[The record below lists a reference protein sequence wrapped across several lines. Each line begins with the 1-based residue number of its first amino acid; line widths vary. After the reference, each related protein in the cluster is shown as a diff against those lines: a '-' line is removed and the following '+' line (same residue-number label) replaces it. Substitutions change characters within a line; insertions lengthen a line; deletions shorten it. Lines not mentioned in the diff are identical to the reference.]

1 MPLLANQLHKYATH
15 NYIWTLSAMYPSEVN
30 DPRTYRNSTGKLI
43 IASSAGVGNR
53 KTTITAAEKKVGSN
67 VESHI
72 DNVRIS
78 TNPAPNK
85 SSPLSNSTIIDFTI
99 TEPYSIGLFIQ
110 TLTQAAGR
118 AGFKNYVTAPYLLT
132 LQFNGFKDDGTPL
145 SVIKKSFVIKINTI
159 SFTADPGGSTYEVSA
174 NPWNHQALG
183 SIAQSV
189 KENVSLKGSTIA
201 ELLSFG
207 ELSLETLLNSR
218 EQTLVNEKK
227 KNVADQYRIRFPF
240 DIATEPGSLNS
251 GSFASGSVGDV
262 LNNIQNGLNK
272 VDTALAAVNNL
283 AGSVS
288 NLGSVVSDL
297 SNNSNVKQLGGAI
310 SSIAGLI
317 DINNSAGAAGEQNEI
332 GVSKLI
338 DNFTEFGTAPFIKE
352 GDTWDPERQIFTR
365 GGMTISASEKTYT
378 FHGGT
383 MIEDVIQQ
391 IVLISKFGQTLPD
404 IRADRAGMFRWFRIH
419 VKTEIISMIEEANLG
434 RPALR
439 YIYEVYPYFVHQ
451 SVLSLPSDSNNANVL
466 VDDAVKAYNYMY
478 TGLNRDIL
486 DFEIDLNNAAL
497 IMSTLVD
504 DGQRTPTSLGTVG
517 STVVATNNTVYS
529 RNITGGGAADSGQAA
544 NNNAFQEFVDEAS
557 LAIAELRNI
566 IGVFGGAGIDN
577 NRTRVAQLFKQAI
590 EDNATLVKL
599 DLTILGDPY
608 FLSDNDMGN
617 YVAPALNPFIDQ
629 NLSADYARSKVYVL
643 VKFNS
648 AVDYKENTLSPD
660 PADMFTG
667 IYSVDIVNSTFENG
681 QFKQVLSMSK
691 VRNVSGSSISRL
703 KSIVDSFFATLGAVS
718 NLAGVLGANG
728 VSSTINGFI
737 QEALPISNSLL
748 GLAQAGATFRG
759 AIQSGDFSN
768 IGSALNS
775 LDSFFASASALEV
788 QYRSF
793 TKTLTLPKGLITPA
807 TIAKPK
813 IDPRR

>member
-15 NYIWTLSAMYPSEVN
+15 NYVWTLSALYPGEVN
-30 DPRTYRNSTGKLI
+30 DPRSYRNSTGKLI

-72 DNVRIS
+72 DNVRIA

-85 SSPLSNSTIIDFTI
+85 SSPLSNSTTIDFTI

-110 TLTQAAGR
+110 TLTQAANR

-159 SFTADPGGSTYEVSA
+159 FFTADPGGSTYEVSA

-183 SIAQSV
+183 SVAQSL
-189 KENVSLKGSTIA
+189 KENVSLKGSTVA

-207 ELSLETLLNSR
+207 ELSLEALLNSR
-218 EQTLVNEKK
+218 EQTLVNEQK

-251 GSFASGSVGDV
+251 GGFASGSVGDV

-272 VDTALAAVNNL
+272 VDTALAAVNTL
-283 AGSVS
+283 SGSVS
-288 NLGSVVSDL
+288 NLGSVLSGV
-297 SNNSNVKQLGGAI
+297 SNNPNVKQLGGAI

-338 DNFTEFGTAPFIKE
+338 DNFTEFGTVPFIKE

-383 MIEDVIQQ
+383 MVEDIIQQ

-404 IRADRAGMFRWFRIH
+404 IKADQAGMFRWFRIQ
-419 VKTEIISMIEEANLG
+419 VKTEIISMSEEANLG
-434 RPALR
+434 RTALR

-451 SVLSLPSDSNNANVL
+451 SVLSMPSDSNNANVL
-466 VDDAVKAYNYMY
+466 IDDAVKAFNYMY

-497 IMSTLVD
+497 IMATLVD
-504 DGQRTPTSLGTVG
+504 DGQRNPTALGTVG
-517 STVVATNNTVYS
+517 STVVATNNSVYARKVAGS
-529 RNITGGGAADSGQAA
+529 SGGGADSGQAA
-544 NNNAFQEFVDEAS
+544 NNSNAFQEFVDEAS

-566 IGVFGGAGIDN
+566 LGVFGGAGIDN

-590 EDNATLVKL
+590 ENNATLVTLK
-599 DLTILGDPY
+599 LTILGDPY

-617 YVAPALNPFIDQ
+617 YVAPALKPFIDQ
-629 NLSADYARSKVYVL
+629 NLSADFSRSKVYVL

-667 IYSVDIVNSTFENG
+667 IYSVEIVESTFENG
-681 QFKQVLSMSK
+681 QFKQVLSMNK
-691 VRNVSGSSISRL
+691 IRNVSGSSISRL

-718 NLAGVLGANG
+718 NLAGVLGADG

-759 AIQSGDFSN
+759 AIQSGDLSN

-775 LDSFFASASALEV
+775 LDSFFASASALEA

-793 TKTLTLPKGLITPA
+793 TQALSLPRAPRINPA
-807 TIAKPK
+807 ARNNPI
-813 IDPRR
+813 R

>member
-15 NYIWTLSAMYPSEVN
+15 NYVWTLSALYPGEVN
-30 DPRTYRNSTGKLI
+30 DPRSYRNSTGKII

-72 DNVRIS
+72 DNVRIA

-85 SSPLSNSTIIDFTI
+85 SSPLSNSTTIDFTI

-110 TLTQAAGR
+110 TLTQAANR

-145 SVIKKSFVIKINTI
+145 SVIKKSFVIKISTI

-183 SIAQSV
+183 SVAQSL
-189 KENVSLKGSTIA
+189 KENVSLKGSTVA

-207 ELSLETLLNSR
+207 ELSLEALLNSR

-251 GSFASGSVGDV
+251 GGFASGSVGDV

-272 VDTALAAVNNL
+272 VDTALAAVNTL
-283 AGSVS
+283 SGSVS
-288 NLGSVVSDL
+288 NLGSVLSGV
-297 SNNSNVKQLGGAI
+297 SNNTNVKQLGGAI

-383 MIEDVIQQ
+383 MVEDIIQQ

-404 IRADRAGMFRWFRIH
+404 IKADRAGMFRWFRIQ
-419 VKTEIISMIEEANLG
+419 VKTEIISMSEEANLG
-434 RPALR
+434 RTALR

-451 SVLSLPSDSNNANVL
+451 SVLSMPSDSNNANVL
-466 VDDAVKAYNYMY
+466 VDDAVKAFNYMY

-497 IMSTLVD
+497 IMATLVD
-504 DGQRTPTSLGTVG
+504 DGQRNPTALGTVG
-517 STVVATNNTVYS
+517 STVVATNNSVYARKVAGS
-529 RNITGGGAADSGQAA
+529 SGGGADSGQAA
-544 NNNAFQEFVDEAS
+544 NNSNAFQEFVDEAS

-566 IGVFGGAGIDN
+566 LGVFGGAGIDN

-590 EDNATLVKL
+590 EDKATLVTLK
-599 DLTILGDPY
+599 LTILGDPY

-617 YVAPALNPFIDQ
+617 YVAPALKPFIDQ
-629 NLSADYARSKVYVL
+629 NLSADFSRSKVYVL

-667 IYSVDIVNSTFENG
+667 IYSVEIVESTFENG
-681 QFKQVLSMSK
+681 QFKQVLSMNK
-691 VRNVSGSSISRL
+691 IRNVSGSSISRL

-718 NLAGVLGANG
+718 NLAGVLGADG

-759 AIQSGDFSN
+759 AIQSGDLSN
-768 IGSALNS
+768 IGNALNS
-775 LDSFFASASALEV
+775 LDSFFASASALEA

-793 TKTLTLPKGLITPA
+793 TQALSLPRAPRINPA
-807 TIAKPK
+807 ARNNPI
-813 IDPRR
+813 R